1 MPSAKSLVRDQH
13 RIVGRPGGDR
23 VGRSCA
29 DGAEGPRLADAVTEA
44 VVEQYTNTGER
55 EREALLLIIARTALR
70 DAFLDTTAGIEPPS
84 RR

>member
-29 DGAEGPRLADAVTEA
+29 DGAEA

-55 EREALLLIIARTALR
+55 EREALLLITARTALR
-70 DAFLDTTAGIEPPS
+70 DAFLDTTVGIEPPS